1 MAARRLIIVLVV
13 LFAISIGAALLAP
26 DRRSSLLGSDRSST
40 TTTTTTTTTATRRLP
55 QDEMIRERIDASA
68 AKPESVDVMVGDQL
82 ELVVASN
89 RARLVEI
96 PAFGVTAD
104 AVPRAPAS
112 FNLLLREA
120 GRVPVRDAE
129 TGALVGRI
137 DVAKAHRDRE

>member
-26 DRRSSLLGSDRSST
+26 DRRSSLLGSDRSS
-40 TTTTTTTTTATRRLP
+40 TTTTTTTTATRRLP